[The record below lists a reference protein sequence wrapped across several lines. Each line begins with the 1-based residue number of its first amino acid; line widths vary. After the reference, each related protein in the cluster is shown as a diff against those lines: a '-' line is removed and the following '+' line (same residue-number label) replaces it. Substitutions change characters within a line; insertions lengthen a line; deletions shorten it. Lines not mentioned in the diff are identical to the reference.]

1 MLPNLKSRWDRSA
14 RGVIEVVVVV
24 AVVVVVVVVVVACYT
39 SNSSTG
45 NQLHLQCKHKQ
56 PGILTALEQARNYT
70 VGE

>member
-1 MLPNLKSRWDRSA
+1 MLPNLKSIFDRSA
-14 RGVIEVVVVV
+14 RGVIEVVVV
-24 AVVVVVVVVVVACYT
+24 AIVVVVVIVVACYT

>member
-1 MLPNLKSRWDRSA
+1 MLPNLKSIFDRSA
-14 RGVIEVVVVV
+14 RGVIEVVVV
-24 AVVVVVVVVVVACYT
+24 AIVVVVVIVVACYT

-56 PGILTALEQARNYT
+56 PGILTVLEQARNYT

>member
-1 MLPNLKSRWDRSA
+1 MLPNLKSIFDRSA
-14 RGVIEVVVVV
+14 RGVIEVVVV
-24 AVVVVVVVVVVACYT
+24 AIVVVVIVVACYT

-56 PGILTALEQARNYT
+56 PGILTVLEQARNYT

>member
-1 MLPNLKSRWDRSA
+1 MLPNLKSIFDRSA
-14 RGVIEVVVVV
+14 RGVIEVVVV
-24 AVVVVVVVVVVACYT
+24 AVVVVVVVVVACYT